1 MLSYVDALGAHPA
14 GSNRSAGFSRERAL
28 SAGSLRRRPRHRDCA
43 EHSPACR
50 ASCVFVDEQNLFAVE
65 G

>member
-1 MLSYVDALGAHPA
+1 MSI
-14 GSNRSAGFSRERAL
+14 RSAHIQQDQIVAPGSPENAL